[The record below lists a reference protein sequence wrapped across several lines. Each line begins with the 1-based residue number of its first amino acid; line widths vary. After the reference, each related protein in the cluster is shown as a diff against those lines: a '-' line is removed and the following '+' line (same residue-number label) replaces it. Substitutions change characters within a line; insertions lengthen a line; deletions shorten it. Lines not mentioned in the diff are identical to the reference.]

1 MSRLQEQHL
10 SLAMRSEVCFVS
22 GQSSMLHSM
31 YQVSSLT
38 IVIPMQ
44 EMRIRKNASKEFESF
59 EGDLQEELA
68 GMMESLQDEKNEKM
82 RAAAA
87 FKRQGSCFRYLFIM
101 NVTISVMS
109 VVRT

>member
-1 MSRLQEQHL
+1 
-10 SLAMRSEVCFVS
+10 
-22 GQSSMLHSM
+22 
-31 YQVSSLT
+31 
-38 IVIPMQ
+38 MQ

-109 VVRT
+109 VVRTWRVKKRLSA